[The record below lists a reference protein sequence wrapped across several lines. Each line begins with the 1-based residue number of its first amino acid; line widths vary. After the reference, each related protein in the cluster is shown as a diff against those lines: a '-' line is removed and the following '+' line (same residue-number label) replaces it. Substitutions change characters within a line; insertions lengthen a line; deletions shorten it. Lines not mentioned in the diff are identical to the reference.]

1 MVSLISEVRKLLT
14 GRYHIVDGII
24 IAYEDN
30 TVRNLIGWQGLPT
43 GGGNAIVMGI
53 TAEAYEYG
61 FDDAKVDNPL
71 EEVLKILMRYAR
83 LTALASNADAVGFL
97 QNSVSLG
104 NFLYVIEETLYGRL
118 KVTVYTSRSAT
129 SSLCIKRAFKQLE
142 DELPE
147 GFFKYDAEDEITL
160 NKKEKKNKKK
170 GQDNGEDE
178 DDTKPADDFD
188 L

>member
-1 MVSLISEVRKLLT
+1 MAGTVNEIKKLLT
-14 GRYHIVDGII
+14 GRYHIVDGIL

-30 TVRNLIGWQGLPT
+30 TVRNLMGWQGLPT

-53 TAEAYEYG
+53 TAEAFEYG
-61 FDDAKVDNPL
+61 FDDAKIDNPL
-71 EEVLKILMRYAR
+71 QEILKVLIRFAR
-83 LTALASNADAVGFL
+83 LTALASNADAVAFL
-97 QNSVSLG
+97 QNSVTLG
-104 NFLYVIEETLYGRL
+104 NFLYVVEETLYNRI

-129 SSLCIKRAFKQLE
+129 SNMCIKRAFKQLE

-147 GFFKYDAEDEITL
+147 GFFKYESEDEITI

-170 GQDNGEDE
+170 ETEDE
-178 DDTKPADDFD
+178 DTKPADDFD